1 MKASKKLMSLLLV
14 VAMLVCAIPFQ
25 VFAEDVDPNT
35 TPVTVPVK
43 VAIEGGKT
51 YDKTITV
58 SADSAVVLTEEY
70 AMSTSG
76 LVSKPEE
83 KDFSGWFNPD
93 GDEVTGNELPYAW
106 VKNEVE
112 NNGYFLTLKLT
123 PKTAPTEPKP
133 TEPKPTEPKPT
144 EPTETEPVL
153 ITKIT
158 LMKGDK
164 VFSVVP
170 VEEGK
175 AIELPTPEV
184 SKGQYFKGWYSEPN
198 GKGERIYSGLS
209 WISAKYQDTYYAYIT
224 EDPIDTDT
232 VRVFV
237 KYYVGGVLRETK
249 EIDSIALPTGA
260 NAFDW
265 LYNNKDRVDALIQ
278 KAYGDDYVWNPRY
291 YYNHTGK
298 ELLTEQNLVANG
310 SQSIVVKVKSATKA
324 DVLLCVHSKKA
335 TATPVIYEMDGFKKG
350 DTVRQEDVTTLLKK
364 YYKSPK
370 YEGLYAEDAF
380 QDLLDGKK
388 PMQANSV
395 TVDSNGTVKIH
406 VVLLSGT
413 ASSTAD
419 STNPK
424 TGDYILDTAMTMMA
438 ISGLAAAAVYVVGK
452 KRRV

>member
-25 VFAEDVDPNT
+25 VFADEVDPDT
-35 TPVTVPVK
+35 APVTVTVK
-43 VAIEGGKT
+43 VVVGEKT
-51 YDKTITV
+51 YNKSITV

-76 LVSKPEE
+76 LVTNTAT
-83 KDFSGWFNPD
+83 KDFAGWFNPD

-106 VKNEVE
+106 VKDEVA

-123 PKTAPTEPKP
+123 PKTAPTEPA
-133 TEPKPTEPKPT
+133 ET
-144 EPTETEPVL
+144 EPTETEPTETDPVL
-153 ITKIT
+153 ITRVT

-209 WISAKYQDTYYAYIT
+209 WNSARYADTYYAYIT

-237 KYYVGGVLRETK
+237 KYYVGSVLRETK

-278 KAYGDDYVWNPRY
+278 RAYGDDYVWNPRY
-291 YYNHTGK
+291 YYDYTGK

-335 TATPVIYEMDGFKKG
+335 TATPVIYEMDGYKRG
-350 DTVRQEDVTTLLKK
+350 DTVSTTDVNTLLKK

-370 YEGLYAEDAF
+370 YEGLYSEDAF
-380 QDLLDGKK
+380 QDLLDGKS
-388 PMQANSV
+388 PMKANGV
-395 TVDSNGTVKIH
+395 TVTSNGTVKIH
-406 VVLLSGT
+406 VILNSGT

-424 TGDYILDTAMTMMA
+424 TGDYILSTAMTMMLV
-438 ISGLAAAAVYVVGK
+438 SGLAAAAVYVVGK

>member
-25 VFAEDVDPNT
+25 VFADEVDPDT
-35 TPVTVPVK
+35 APVTVPVK
-43 VAIEGGKT
+43 VEIVGGKT
-51 YDKTITV
+51 YNKSITV
-58 SADSAVVLTEEY
+58 TTDSAVVLTEEY

-76 LVSKPEE
+76 LVTNTAT
-83 KDFSGWFNPD
+83 KDFAGWFNPD

-106 VKNEVE
+106 VKDEVA

-123 PKTAPTEPKP
+123 PKTAPTEPAETDP
-133 TEPKPTEPKPT
+133 
-144 EPTETEPVL
+144 EPTL
-153 ITKIT
+153 ITRVT

-175 AIELPTPEV
+175 AIELPTPTV
-184 SKGQYFKGWYSEPN
+184 ADGQHFNGWYSEPN

-209 WISAKYQDTYYAYIT
+209 WNSARYADTYYAYIT

-237 KYYVGGVLRETK
+237 KYYVGSVLRETK

-350 DTVRQEDVTTLLKK
+350 DTVTDTDVTTLLKK

-388 PMQANSV
+388 PMQAKSV

-424 TGDYILDTAMTMMA
+424 TGDYILSTAMTMMLV
-438 ISGLAAAAVYVVGK
+438 SGLAAAAVYVVGK